1 MKHELKQARKHH
13 ERYKISTQFE
23 KQRVVQE
30 ANEQLHL
37 IQRENRQ
44 LKRTLVDMQA
54 KNQELS
60 SLNPEKDDLNYTEGK
75 VFAIIEDAHDILMN
89 LSENY
94 SQRNETIDKYFQE
107 RATQVPPDTRIRYIL
122 DHLLEF
128 YVDAKSKAHMTDDE
142 KAWPATPQ
150 VCDEKI
156 LSEVQINS
164 IRLSHENP
172 ELKSQDIVYD
182 DNKKSED
189 EIFTTK
195 KQDEMGAMNKENRI
209 Q

>member
-1 MKHELKQARKHH
+1 MKKHH
-13 ERYKISTQFE
+13 ERHKISTQIE
-23 KQRVVQE
+23 HQRVVKE

-44 LKRTLVDMQA
+44 LKRILVDMQA

-60 SLNPEKDDLNYTEGK
+60 SINPEKDDSNYTEGK

-107 RATQVPPDTRIRYIL
+107 RVTQVPPDTRIRYIL

-128 YVDAKSKAHMTDDE
+128 YVDAKSKEQMTDDE

-195 KQDEMGAMNKENRI
+195 KQDEMDAMNKENRI

>member
-1 MKHELKQARKHH
+1 MKKHH
-13 ERYKISTQFE
+13 ERYKISTQIE
-23 KQRVVQE
+23 NQRVVQE

-44 LKRTLVDMQA
+44 LERTLVKMEA
-54 KNQELS
+54 KNRELS
-60 SLNPEKDDLNYTEGK
+60 SINPEKDNLNQTADK
-75 VFAIIEDAHDILMN
+75 VFAIIEDAHDIMMN

-128 YVDAKSKAHMTDDE
+128 YVDAKSKEQMTDDE